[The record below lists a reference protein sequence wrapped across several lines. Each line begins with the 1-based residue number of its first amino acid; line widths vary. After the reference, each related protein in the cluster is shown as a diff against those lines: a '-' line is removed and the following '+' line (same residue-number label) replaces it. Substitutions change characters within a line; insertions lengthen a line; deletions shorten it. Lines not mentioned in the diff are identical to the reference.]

1 MGRWQGE
8 VMDGRRV
15 REERPRRGVTPSA
28 HVSSAKVA
36 PVPPED
42 LSLVGK
48 PSPPPPRRG
57 PLAWLGKHELGLI
70 LALLAISGA
79 AWALVHL
86 IDAVIIEQGTQ
97 QLDER
102 IIVGL
107 RNPSNLADPIGP
119 PWLEEM
125 GRDLTALGGVVVQLL
140 LVLAVGGYLL
150 LRRAYRALLFML
162 VAIGGGLL
170 VSLVAKGMFARP
182 RPELVPHGSLVY
194 TSSFPSGHSMT
205 STITYLTL
213 AVLLARIESENR
225 VKAFLLMNA
234 ALFTILV
241 GASRVY
247 LGVHWPTDVLAGWCM
262 GLIWA
267 LLCWLV
273 MRALQRKGN
282 VEAAKTEIPELKA
295 HGPRL

>member
-1 MGRWQGE
+1 M
-8 VMDGRRV
+8 
-15 REERPRRGVTPSA
+15 
-28 HVSSAKVA
+28 
-36 PVPPED
+36 PPQDD

-79 AWALVHL
+79 AWALVQL
-86 IDAVIIEQGTQ
+86 IDSVIIEQGTQ

-107 RNPSNLADPIGP
+107 RNPNNLADPIGP

-162 VAIGGGLL
+162 LAIGGGLL
-170 VSLVAKGMFARP
+170 VSLVAKGMFDRP
-182 RPELVPHGSLVY
+182 RPALVPHGSLVY

-234 ALFTILV
+234 ALFSILV

-282 VEAAKTEIPELKA
+282 VEAAKAEIPELKA